1 MTRERYIGL
10 LGVAAVIGMIV
21 WVNAGILTPP
31 GGPVTSTM
39 KTFKRS

>member
-21 WVNAGILTPP
+21 GVNAGSLTPP
-31 GGPVTSTM
+31 GQPIDHEDV
-39 KTFKRS
+39 KRS